1 MLLKTKR
8 TSDNNLS
15 QQKVEEHDQE
25 TTFIIEPDL
34 EPEQVKVN
42 PSTTIN
48 LQYTRLILLH
58 LD

>member
-48 LQYTRLILLH
+48 LQYTRLILLN

>member
-15 QQKVEEHDQE
+15 QQKVEENDRE

-34 EPEQVKVN
+34 EPEQVTVN

-48 LQYTRLILLH
+48 LQYPRIILLH